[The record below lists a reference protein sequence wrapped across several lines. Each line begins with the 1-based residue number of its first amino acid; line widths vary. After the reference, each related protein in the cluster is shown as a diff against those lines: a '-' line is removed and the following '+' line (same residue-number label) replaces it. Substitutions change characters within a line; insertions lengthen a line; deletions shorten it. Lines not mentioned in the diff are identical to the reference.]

1 MSRFSN
7 LARYSATRLAL
18 APLMLWLI
26 ATLVFL
32 LLRVAPGD
40 PVDAVLG
47 SRAPAEVKAAMR
59 KQLGL
64 DQSLLHQYFDYFQG
78 LLPLHLERTAN
89 GSEIEGLKQL
99 SWVSLDLTTPWDGQ
113 HLFFG
118 IGTDLV
124 DLGQSLLNGETVLS
138 IIGRTLPASLELSV
152 IALIAAAVIGLSIGF
167 TGIARPEGK
176 LDLSGRLYGLGT
188 YALPPFWIAMLVQ
201 LLFAVVLGWL
211 PVGGRFPPSL
221 IPPDGS
227 GFYLFDSIASGD
239 WSSLRGTV
247 RHLILPTSTLA
258 VLLSGTFTTAL
269 RLNLRRTLRSDYV
282 EAARSRG
289 LNERQVVLRHGLPNA
304 LLPVLTIAGITVASL
319 IGGALLI
326 EVTFSWPG
334 IALRLQEAINQRD
347 YPVVQGIV
355 VVIAALV
362 VLVSVAVD
370 LLVASLDPRVRY

>member
-1 MSRFSN
+1 MARARA
-7 LARYSATRLAL
+7 LLRYSATRLGL
-18 APLMLWLI
+18 APVMLWLI

-47 SRAPAEVKAAMR
+47 SRAPAAAKAAMR
-59 KQLGL
+59 ARLGL
-64 DQSLLHQYFDYFQG
+64 DQSLLDQYLHYLHGLIQG
-78 LLPLHLERTAN
+78 
-89 GSEIEGLKQL
+89 
-99 SWVSLDLTTPWDGQ
+99 
-113 HLFFG
+113 
-118 IGTDLV
+118 
-124 DLGQSLLNGETVLS
+124 DLGQGLINQEPVSS

-152 IALIAAAVIGLSIGF
+152 VALVVAAIVGLSIGF
-167 TGIARPEGK
+167 SGIARPEGK
-176 LDLSGRLYGLGT
+176 LDLAGRLYGLGT
-188 YALPPFWIAMLVQ
+188 YALPPFWVAMLVQ
-201 LLFAVVLGWL
+201 LLFAVSLGWL

-221 IPPDGS
+221 MPPQGS
-227 GFYLFDSIASGD
+227 GFYLIDSVLALD
-239 WSSLRGTV
+239 WTALRGTI
-247 RHLILPTSTLA
+247 RHLVLPAGTLA
-258 VLLSGTFTTAL
+258 LLLSGTFTTAL
-269 RLNLRRTLRSDYV
+269 RLNLRRTLRGDYV

-289 LNERQVVLRHGLPNA
+289 LSETQVVLRHGLPNA

-370 LLVASLDPRVRY
+370 LLVAALDPRIRY

>member
-1 MSRFSN
+1 MARARA
-7 LARYSATRLAL
+7 LLRYSATRLGL
-18 APLMLWLI
+18 APVMLWLI

-47 SRAPAEVKAAMR
+47 SRAPAAAKAAMR
-59 KQLGL
+59 ARLGL
-64 DQSLLHQYFDYFQG
+64 DQSLLDQYIHYLHGLIQG
-78 LLPLHLERTAN
+78 
-89 GSEIEGLKQL
+89 
-99 SWVSLDLTTPWDGQ
+99 
-113 HLFFG
+113 
-118 IGTDLV
+118 
-124 DLGQSLLNGETVLS
+124 DLGQGLINQEPVSS

-152 IALIAAAVIGLSIGF
+152 VALVVAAIVGLSIGF
-167 TGIARPEGK
+167 SGIARPEGK
-176 LDLSGRLYGLGT
+176 LDLAGRLYGLGT
-188 YALPPFWIAMLVQ
+188 YALPPFWVAMLVQ
-201 LLFAVVLGWL
+201 LLFAVSLGWL

-221 IPPDGS
+221 MPPQGS
-227 GFYLFDSIASGD
+227 GFYLIDSMVALD
-239 WSSLRGTV
+239 WTALRGTI
-247 RHLILPTSTLA
+247 RHLVLPAGTLA
-258 VLLSGTFTTAL
+258 LLLSGTFTTAL

-289 LNERQVVLRHGLPNA
+289 LSETQVVLRHGLPNA

-362 VLVSVAVD
+362 VLGSVAVD
-370 LLVASLDPRVRY
+370 LLVAALDPRIRY